1 MIQNILH
8 ILHSTLITFLNPWV
22 LFGLAAQFVYF
33 LRFII
38 QWMQSEK
45 EKQVVV
51 PVSFWYLS
59 ILGTAMILVYSF
71 HIKDVVFILSSILSF
86 FIYFRNLNIHFKHP
100 PVAEE
105 EKDLL

>member
-1 MIQNILH
+1 MIQTILH
-8 ILHSTLITFLNPWV
+8 IAHATLITFLNPWV

-38 QWMQSEK
+38 QWRQSEK

-51 PVSFWYLS
+51 PLSFWWLS

-71 HIKDVVFILSSILSF
+71 HIHDVVFIIASILSF
-86 FIYFRNLNIHFKHP
+86 AIYFRNISIHRKEARNIP
-100 PVAEE
+100 EE
-105 EKDLL
+105 AL